1 MKKIYGFILTTALGI
16 SLLAIPA
23 TVSAQTITDST
34 ANNIVTSQDTSRK
47 QIYQTDLNL
56 INNYRK
62 AAKTAKDK
70 PFLKA
75 GNTTYQKVVKQYQQ
89 SKTSYVFDDTAQ
101 TFLVTNRLTFQKDFN
116 SSL

>member
-1 MKKIYGFILTTALGI
+1 MKKIHGFVLTAALGI

-23 TVSAQTITDST
+23 TVSAQITTDST
-34 ANNIVTSQDTSRK
+34 TSNIVTSQNTSRK

-56 INNYRK
+56 INDYRK

-75 GNTTYQKVVKQYQQ
+75 GNTTYQKVVKQYRE
-89 SKTSYVFDDTAQ
+89 SKASYAFDNTAQ
-101 TFLVTNRLTFQKDFN
+101 TFLVTNRLTFQKDSN
-116 SSL
+116 PSL